1 MGRFKRKSKKRYN
14 IPKDA
19 VRQYIEE
26 VKEKKPKSKFT
37 VWTTP
42 AKDNRRLIGLFR
54 KLFLVLKKN
63 NRFGDFI
70 ECYYPIENRI
80 KEDSV
85 ESVRKCINIYGHG
98 RSRILIGKNFL
109 IPVSRDLLTT
119 NSIFSTPIGNV
130 IWLDTLLEP
139 NWYHKRKKSQL
150 CREEIAELYL
160 KDAYKSKGITK
171 SKLPNEMAFAMR
183 IGTTLAI
190 IFYLVVTIMLALFF
204 SPLTALLYSL
214 FTALTIIYF
223 LFSFPINDI

>member
-19 VRQYIEE
+19 VKQYVGE

-37 VWTTP
+37 VWATP
-42 AKDNRRLIGLFR
+42 VNDNRRLIGLFR

-63 NRFGDFI
+63 KRFGDFI

-80 KEDSV
+80 KEDSA
-85 ESVRKCINIYGHG
+85 ESVRKCINKYGHG
-98 RSRILIGKNFL
+98 RSNLLIGKNFL

-119 NSIFSTPIGNV
+119 NSIFNTPIGNV
-130 IWLDTLLEP
+130 IWLDTLLES

-150 CREEIAELYL
+150 HWEEIAELYL

-183 IGTTLAI
+183 IGTILAI

-214 FTALTIIYF
+214 FTALIIIYF
-223 LFSFPINDI
+223 LFSFPINNV